1 MARTALLFVLAS
13 VFALALGACG
23 DSTGTTPQ
31 ASDTVLPDSSESM
44 GYGVRVTLTNN
55 SVAKGEL
62 LADTTLFYDS
72 SNRLELRRL
81 NVTFYNAIGEK
92 DGLLTA
98 KEGTYNK
105 RLNRLEARGNVVVV
119 RADGKRLETPQLV
132 YDELRNQMFSD
143 SSFVLNE
150 PPKRQISGIGF
161 ETDPQLTKFRVM
173 KNFKGVA
180 PVKVETP

>member
-1 MARTALLFVLAS
+1 MTRIARLL
-13 VFALALGACG
+13 VFAGAFGVTLAACG

-31 ASDTVLPDSSESM
+31 AGDSVLPDSAEAM
-44 GYGVRVTLTNN
+44 GWGITVMLTNN
-55 SVAKGEL
+55 GVAKGEL

-72 SNRLELRRL
+72 NNRLELL
-81 NVTFYNAIGEK
+81 KFSVTFFNALGEK

-119 RADGKRLETPQLV
+119 REDGKRLETPQLV

-150 PPKRQISGIGF
+150 PPKRQITGIGF
-161 ETDPQLTKFRVM
+161 ESDPQLTKFRVM